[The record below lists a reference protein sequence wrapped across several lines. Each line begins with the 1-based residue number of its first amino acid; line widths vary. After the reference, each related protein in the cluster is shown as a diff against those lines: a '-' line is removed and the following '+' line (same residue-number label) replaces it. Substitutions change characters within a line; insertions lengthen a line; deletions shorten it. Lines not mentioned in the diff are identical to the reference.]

1 MQKKGPLPMKIPK
14 PMLPTLTFDFPKGDD
29 WVYEIKYDGF
39 RALFYIDEHTFSL
52 MSRNG
57 NSLSDQ
63 FPEAEQSLTFIREV
77 WKDELPLL
85 FDGELC
91 ILDSAY
97 KANFEEIQLR
107 GRLKSADKIRSSA
120 NQKRAHY
127 CIFDL
132 LLIQNRSIANE
143 RYNERKKQL
152 RELFIKAGLPLD
164 VSPLSPTFIQYIK
177 TFTKQEEAWKIAERY
192 TAEGVIVKQK
202 GSKWEEGK
210 RTTGWYKVKNWR
222 SGIFFVTAF
231 EKKNGYFHVGVMREE
246 IPFTVGLVSHGFSS
260 EEREALLGV
269 IKSNKSGENDDFIFV
284 EPSICVELTFLE
296 LYKEGLR
303 QPNFKRF
310 RFDLKWEDCTWEKLQ
325 EGLHPLPEEV
335 TVTHPDKPLWPK
347 RKIDKQ
353 SYLYYLRDI
362 APYLMPFL
370 ENRLLTVIRYPHG
383 MLGDPFYQKN
393 KPDYAPDFI
402 QTQMSEG
409 INYIVCN
416 NLETLTWLG
425 NQLAFEFHIPF
436 QTIKAK
442 GPSEIVFD
450 LDPPSRDYFHL
461 AIKAALMMKE
471 VFDGLKLLSFIKTSG
486 NKGLQVYIPL
496 PENTF
501 SYDDTRKFTEFM
513 AHYLITKEPDYFTI
527 ERLKKNRGNKL
538 YVDYIQHAEGK
549 TIISPYSAR
558 GNEDALVATP
568 LFWEEVTEEL
578 SPLQFPLDSI
588 MDRINKVGDPF
599 QSYFSAKQNQPFH
612 DILTFLTQAK

>member
-1 MQKKGPLPMKIPK
+1 
-14 PMLPTLTFDFPKGDD
+14 
-29 WVYEIKYDGF
+29 
-39 RALFYIDEHTFSL
+39 
-52 MSRNG
+52 
-57 NSLSDQ
+57 
-63 FPEAEQSLTFIREV
+63 
-77 WKDELPLL
+77 
-85 FDGELC
+85 
-91 ILDSAY
+91 
-97 KANFEEIQLR
+97 
-107 GRLKSADKIRSSA
+107 
-120 NQKRAHY
+120 
-127 CIFDL
+127 
-132 LLIQNRSIANE
+132 
-143 RYNERKKQL
+143 
-152 RELFIKAGLPLD
+152 
-164 VSPLSPTFIQYIK
+164 
-177 TFTKQEEAWKIAERY
+177 
-192 TAEGVIVKQK
+192 
-202 GSKWEEGK
+202 
-210 RTTGWYKVKNWR
+210 
-222 SGIFFVTAF
+222 
-231 EKKNGYFHVGVMREE
+231 
-246 IPFTVGLVSHGFSS
+246 
-260 EEREALLGV
+260 
-269 IKSNKSGENDDFIFV
+269 
-284 EPSICVELTFLE
+284 
-296 LYKEGLR
+296 
-303 QPNFKRF
+303 
-310 RFDLKWEDCTWEKLQ
+310 
-325 EGLHPLPEEV
+325 
-335 TVTHPDKPLWPK
+335 
-347 RKIDKQ
+347 
-353 SYLYYLRDI
+353 
-362 APYLMPFL
+362 
-370 ENRLLTVIRYPHG
+370 